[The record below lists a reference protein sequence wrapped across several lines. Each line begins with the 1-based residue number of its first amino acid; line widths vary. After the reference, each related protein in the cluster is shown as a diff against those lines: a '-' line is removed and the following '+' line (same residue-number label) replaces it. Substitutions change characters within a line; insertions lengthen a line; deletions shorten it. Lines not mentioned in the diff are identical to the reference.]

1 MIRPSELLVRATRYL
16 DRHGVE
22 SPRETAEVLLMDALG
37 VDRAG
42 LFSRREGV
50 DAATARRLARAL
62 SRRCAGT
69 PVQYLTG
76 RQQFLNLTLGVRP
89 GVFIPRPET
98 EGLVL
103 AGLEVILDVP
113 RPVVVDVG
121 TGTGAIALAVK
132 SARSDARVLATDV
145 SEAAIDLARWNAD
158 RLGLD
163 LEIMAGDLLSP
174 LPPELRGHVDLVLS
188 NPPYVDPEEFSTLS
202 PEVRA
207 EPAEAL
213 IGGMLV
219 HRRLA
224 ASAARWLCPGGWL
237 FMEIGADQG
246 TKARSLLERAF
257 RDVEVLRD
265 LAGRNRVVRGRLR
278 G

>member
-42 LFSRREGV
+42 LFARHEGV
-50 DAATARRLARAL
+50 DAATTRRLARAL
-62 SRRCAGT
+62 GRRCAGT

-103 AGLEVILDVP
+103 AGLQAILEVP

-132 SARSDARVLATDV
+132 SARSDSRVLATDA
-145 SEAAIDLARWNAD
+145 SEAAVGLARWNAD

-163 LEIMAGDLLSP
+163 LEVMVGDLLSP
-174 LPPELRGHVDLVLS
+174 LPPALHGQVDLVLS
-188 NPPYVDPEEFSTLS
+188 NPPYIKPEEFSALP

-213 IGGMLV
+213 IGGTMI

-224 ASAARWLCPGGWL
+224 GSADRWLRPGGWL
-237 FMEIGADQG
+237 VMEIGADQG
-246 TKARSLLERAF
+246 TEARSLLAHAF
-257 RDVEVLRD
+257 RDVEVLPD
-265 LAGRNRVVRGRLR
+265 LAGRDRLVRGRLP

>member
-1 MIRPSELLVRATRYL
+1 MIRLSALLVRATRYL

-42 LFSRREGV
+42 LFARHDGV
-50 DAATARRLARAL
+50 DAATTRRLARAL
-62 SRRCAGT
+62 GRRCAGT
-69 PVQYLTG
+69 PLQYLTG

-98 EGLVL
+98 EGVVL
-103 AGLEVILDVP
+103 AGLEAIMEVP

-132 SARSDARVLATDV
+132 SARSDARVLATDA
-145 SEAAIDLARWNAD
+145 SDAAIGLARWNAD

-174 LPPELRGHVDLVLS
+174 LHPGLRGSVDLVLS
-188 NPPYVDPEEFSTLS
+188 NPPYVDPEEFSALP

-207 EPAEAL
+207 EPADAV
-213 IGGMLV
+213 IGGTLV
-219 HRRLA
+219 HGRLA
-224 ASAARWLCPGGWL
+224 ASAGRWLRPGGWL
-237 FMEIGADQG
+237 VMEIGAEQG
-246 TKARSLLERAF
+246 TKARSLLECAF
-257 RDVEVLRD
+257 REVEVLRD
-265 LAGRNRVVRGRLR
+265 LAGRDRVVRGRLR
-278 G
+278 S